1 MVQLKPE
8 AKLTYDDYANLPG
21 DERYELIDG
30 ELILVG
36 APYIIHQWISKK
48 LYALMAAV
56 EQIGLGWVF
65 YAPVDVVLTEHDVVQ
80 PDLLFISRERADIF
94 TEANV
99 QGAPDLVVE
108 ILSPS
113 TSRLDHT
120 RKRELYE
127 RHNVKEMWLVDP
139 EERKIWVLTLRNGR
153 LEVAGEYGDGQSFT
167 SATLGGLAI
176 KIDDVFQGELAGD

>member
-1 MVQLKPE
+1 MVQVKPK

-36 APYIIHQWISKK
+36 SPNEKHQWTVSR
-48 LYALMAAV
+48 LYRIMLLT
-56 EQIGLGWVF
+56 EDEGLGWV
-65 YAPVDVVLTEHDVVQ
+65 YLAPFDVVLTENDVVQ
-80 PDLLFISRERADIF
+80 PDLLFISRERADII

-113 TSRLDHT
+113 TSRLDRIH
-120 RKRELYE
+120 KRELYE
-127 RHNVKEMWLVDP
+127 RHEVKEMWLVEP
-139 EERKIWVLTLRNGR
+139 EERKIWVMTLRNGR
-153 LEVAGEYGDGQSFT
+153 LKVAGEYGDGQSF
-167 SATLGGLAI
+167 SSEALGGLAI
-176 KIDDVFQGELAGD
+176 EMDAVFQARS